1 MSRLK
6 WNGVMGSRLRGN
18 DGCGLL
24 PFEILMNQNTEETM
38 NHRVIVLPVT
48 AIAVALLAL
57 TASAQTYPAKSV
69 RLILPFAPGS
79 AVDVLARHYAQ
90 KMSEQWKQ
98 QVVVDN
104 RTGANGIIGMEFAAR
119 APADGYTIGMGNVA
133 TLAINPHLYLK
144 LPYDPIKDFAPVL
157 LAAEI
162 NNCLAV
168 HPSVPVTNVKELIAF
183 AKARPGQLNYGSG
196 GVGSAQ
202 HIPMEMLKVM
212 TGINILHV
220 PYKGLAAAFNDT
232 LAGQIPMMIPG
243 LATALP
249 HANSGK
255 LRILATTGAKRTV
268 ATPQIPSIAEAGVPG
283 YDFDSWTGFLL
294 PAGTPA
300 DTVSRVNAETLRVT
314 RLPETKDRLSAL
326 GFALIGSTPAE
337 FGEYIRANISRIGP
351 VVKAADIKAE

>member
-1 MSRLK
+1 MNNRCIAQS
-6 WNGVMGSRLRGN
+6 
-18 DGCGLL
+18 
-24 PFEILMNQNTEETM
+24 ILCFTV
-38 NHRVIVLPVT
+38 VIF
-48 AIAVALLAL
+48 ASVAF
-57 TASAQTYPAKSV
+57 AQTYPTKSV
-69 RLILPFAPGS
+69 RLVLPFAPGS

-104 RTGANGIIGMEFAAR
+104 RTGANGIIGMEFTAK

-133 TLAINPHLYLK
+133 TLAINPHLYNK
-144 LPYDPIKDFAPVL
+144 LPYDSVKDFAPVL

-168 HPSVPVTNVKELIAF
+168 HPSVPVTNVKALIAF
-183 AKARPGQLNYGSG
+183 AKARPGQLNYASG
-196 GVGSAQ
+196 GIGSAQ
-202 HIPMEMLKVM
+202 HIPMEMLKMM
-212 TGINILHV
+212 TGINVLHV

-255 LRILATTGAKRTV
+255 LRILATTGAKRAG

-283 YDFDSWTGFLL
+283 FDFDSWTGFLL
-294 PAGTPA
+294 PMGTPA
-300 DTVSRVNAETLRVT
+300 DTLSRVHAETLRVT
-314 RLPETKDRLSAL
+314 RLPETKERLSPL

-337 FGEYIRANISRIGP
+337 FGEYIRANIARIGG
-351 VVKAADIKAE
+351 VVKAAGIKPE

>member
-1 MSRLK
+1 MKLNTQLGK
-6 WNGVMGSRLRGN
+6 AVLVMAATSATTV
-18 DGCGLL
+18 
-24 PFEILMNQNTEETM
+24 F
-38 NHRVIVLPVT
+38 
-48 AIAVALLAL
+48 
-57 TASAQTYPAKSV
+57 AQTYPAKTV
-69 RLILPFAPGS
+69 RLVLPFAAGS

-104 RTGANGIIGMEFAAR
+104 RTGANGIIGMEFTAR

-133 TLAINPHLYLK
+133 TLAINPHLYSK

-168 HPSVPVTNVKELIAF
+168 HPSVPVTTIKELVAF

-212 TGINILHV
+212 TGINLLHV
-220 PYKGLAAAFNDT
+220 PYKGLTPAFNDVV
-232 LAGQIPMMIPG
+232 AGQIPMMIPG

-249 HANSGK
+249 YAKSGR
-255 LRILATTGAKRTV
+255 LRILATTGAKRAA
-268 ATPQIPSIAEAGVPG
+268 ATPDIPSIAESGVPG

-300 DTVSRVNAETLRVT
+300 DTVSRINAETLRVT
-314 RLPETKDRLSAL
+314 RLPETKERLFAL
-326 GFALIGSTPAE
+326 GFALIGGTPGE
-337 FGEYIRANISRIGP
+337 FGEYIRANIVRIGN
-351 VVKAADIKAE
+351 VVKAAGIKAE

>member
-1 MSRLK
+1 
-6 WNGVMGSRLRGN
+6 
-18 DGCGLL
+18 
-24 PFEILMNQNTEETM
+24 MNRRWLTYALFALA
-38 NHRVIVLPVT
+38 VLSGT
-48 AIAVALLAL
+48 
-57 TASAQTYPAKSV
+57 TTAQTYPAKSV
-69 RLILPFAPGS
+69 RLVLPFAAGS

-104 RTGANGIIGMEFAAR
+104 RTGANGIIGMEFIAR
-119 APADGYTIGMGNVA
+119 AAADGYTVGMGNVA
-133 TLAINPHLYLK
+133 TLAINPHLYAK
-144 LPYDPIKDFAPVL
+144 LPYDPLKDFAPVL

-168 HPSVPVTNVKELIAF
+168 HPSVPVSNVKELIAF
-183 AKARPGQLNYGSG
+183 AKARPGQLNYASG

-202 HIPMEMLKVM
+202 HIPMEMLKSM

-232 LAGQIPMMIPG
+232 LAGQVPMMIPG

-255 LRILATTGAKRTV
+255 LRILATTGGKRIA
-268 ATPQIPSIAEAGVPG
+268 ATPNIPSIAESGVPG

-294 PAGTPA
+294 PAGTAA
-300 DTVSRVNAETLRVT
+300 DTVTRVNAETLRVT
-314 RLPETKDRLSAL
+314 RLPESKERLSAL
-326 GFALIGSTPAE
+326 GFALIGGTPVE
-337 FGEYIRANISRIGP
+337 FGDYIRANLSRIGP
-351 VVKAADIKAE
+351 VVKAAGIKPE

>member
-1 MSRLK
+1 
-6 WNGVMGSRLRGN
+6 
-18 DGCGLL
+18 
-24 PFEILMNQNTEETM
+24 MNEK
-38 NHRVIVLPVT
+38 R
-48 AIAVALLAL
+48 IARSIALLAMSAFVPIA
-57 TASAQTYPAKSV
+57 TAQTYPTKTV
-69 RLILPFAPGS
+69 RLVLPFAAGS

-98 QVVVDN
+98 QIVVDN
-104 RTGANGIIGMEFAAR
+104 RTGANGIIGMEFTAK
-119 APADGYTIGMGNVA
+119 APPDGYTIGMGNVA
-133 TLAINPHLYLK
+133 TLAINPHLYAR
-144 LPYDPIKDFAPVL
+144 LPYDSVKDFAPVL

-168 HPSVPVTNVKELIAF
+168 HPSVPVTNIKELIAF
-183 AKARPGQLNYGSG
+183 AKARPGQLNYASG

-202 HIPMEMLKVM
+202 HIPMEMLKAM
-212 TGINILHV
+212 TGINVLHV

-255 LRILATTGAKRTV
+255 LRILATTGAKRAA
-268 ATPQIPSIAEAGVPG
+268 ATPQIPSIAESGVPG

-294 PAGTPA
+294 PAGTAA
-300 DTVSRVNAETLRVT
+300 DLVSRVNAETLRVT

-337 FGEYIRANISRIGP
+337 FGEYIRANIARIGP
-351 VVKAADIKAE
+351 VVKAAGIKPE